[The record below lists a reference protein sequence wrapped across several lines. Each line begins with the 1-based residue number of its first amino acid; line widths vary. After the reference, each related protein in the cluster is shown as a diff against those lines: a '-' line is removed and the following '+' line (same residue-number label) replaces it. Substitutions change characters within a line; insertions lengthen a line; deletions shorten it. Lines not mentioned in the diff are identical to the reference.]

1 MKVLFIGDIVGSIGR
16 DAVEKYLPRLK
27 RSIIQMLLLQMGK
40 MLRQDEG
47 LLVIF
52 ITACYK

>member
-27 RSIIQMLLLQMGK
+27 K
-40 MLRQDEG
+40 E
-47 LLVIF
+47 V
-52 ITACYK
+52 